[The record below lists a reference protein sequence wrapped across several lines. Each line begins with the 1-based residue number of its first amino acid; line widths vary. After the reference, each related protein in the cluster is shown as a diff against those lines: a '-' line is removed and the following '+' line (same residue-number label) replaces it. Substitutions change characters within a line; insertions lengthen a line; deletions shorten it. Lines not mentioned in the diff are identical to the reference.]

1 MFFQANV
8 ISDVSQ
14 ERVYEL
20 TGCSYGCSFSSYSV
34 SQRSSNAVE
43 GYTIGAAN
51 HTDQERKINYNSFT

>member
-1 MFFQANV
+1 M

-51 HTDQERKINYNSFT
+51 HTDQENKL